1 MTHAA
6 AALTTTVFATGPLAA
21 PLAGSLAGPE
31 SDKAGPLGLLVIL
44 LLGVATI
51 LLVRSMNRHLRKV
64 PSSFDR
70 PSASRRDQADEP
82 GEPDESTGLNRPTDP
97 EPPSR

>member
-6 AALTTTVFATGPLAA
+6 AALAATGFATGPLTGPLAA
-21 PLAGSLAGPE
+21 PLAGPE

-64 PSSFDR
+64 PPSFDP
-70 PSASRRDQADEP
+70 PSLDGSDQADKP
-82 GEPDESTGLNRPTDP
+82 GGPDRVGPDEPAGPDQ
-97 EPPSR
+97 PPR

>member
-1 MTHAA
+1 MTHAT
-6 AALTTTVFATGPLAA
+6 AALATTAFATGPLAA
-21 PLAGSLAGPE
+21 PLAGPE

-64 PSSFDR
+64 PPSFDR
-70 PSASRRDQADEP
+70 SSLDGPGQADKP
-82 GEPDESTGLNRPTDP
+82 GGPDRVGPDGVGPDEPAGPDQ
-97 EPPSR
+97 PPR